1 MTTEITDKAKELAE
15 AAAQQEIAETAER
28 AAEVAAA
35 QVAETIERIENER
48 DDEKWTEIKTTL
60 QEMRAEVSTILARL
74 ETVERVASE
83 ARDDIRQ
90 TREMVEA
97 MEAEPDDTEPVET
110 ESQEE
115 SPDGNP
121 PQEAE
126 TLIIA
131 AEPEPETQQSAPA
144 SEEPAPESPR
154 RRGLLFRK

>member
-15 AAAQQEIAETAER
+15 AAAQEEAARNAEHVAQ
-28 AAEVAAA
+28 VAAA
-35 QVAETIERIENER
+35 EVAETIERIENER
-48 DDEKWTEIKTTL
+48 TDEKWAEMKTSL
-60 QEMRAEVSTILARL
+60 QEMKAQISAMSERM

-97 MEAEPDDTEPVET
+97 MAAEEDTESGET

-115 SPDGNP
+115 SPDENP

-131 AEPEPETQQSAPA
+131 AEPEPEMQQSAPA
-144 SEEPAPESPR
+144 SEEPATESPR

>member
-1 MTTEITDKAKELAE
+1 MSETLTEKAKELAE
-15 AAAQQEIAETAER
+15 AAAEKEAAEFAER
-28 AAEVAAA
+28 TAEVAAA
-35 QVAETIERIENER
+35 EVAETVERIENER
-48 DDEKWTEIKTTL
+48 EDEKWTEMKTSL
-60 QEMRAEVSTILARL
+60 QEMKAQISAMSERM

-83 ARDDIRQ
+83 ARDDIRR
-90 TREMVEA
+90 TLEMVEA

-115 SPDGNP
+115 SPDENP

-131 AEPEPETQQSAPA
+131 AEPEPERQQSAPVSGEQA
-144 SEEPAPESPR
+144 TESPR